1 MLLRHTIGSGST
13 DSHARATL
21 CAETREVS
29 MSARYQVPS
38 FEVPVVRD
46 VDVLVVGAGPAGV
59 GAAIGA
65 AQQGMR
71 TLLTEHYGFLGGAHA
86 SGEIGTFCGLYHNT
100 TEEDLPQFI
109 GRGLNRKLL
118 AALRGVTS
126 GNRAQAAIS
135 GPQRWFNT
143 YIEVYDPFWLRLC
156 LDRLVKASGAEVLLH
171 ATALEPI
178 MDGEHVRGAL
188 FSTKAGI
195 VAVTAKVVVDASGDA
210 DVVARAGGGFRMG
223 EDGKL
228 MHPSLMFRMFGVD
241 TERLRYISW
250 PQIAALMQEHGPAYG
265 LNRFYPGVFLGARE
279 HEVLLNV
286 TKITREDGGDLNPLD
301 PWDLSWGEMQGR
313 EYAALYERFFREQ
326 VPGFEK
332 ARINVTAAA
341 IAVRETRLIEG
352 EYRLTGEDVF
362 SGRKFDDGIAYS
374 AWPMEKM
381 EGASVQLRWLE
392 DGLLYEVPYRCLI
405 PQRLD
410 GILVA
415 GRCLSAER
423 TAHASA
429 RTWAICMDMGEA
441 AGMAAAQ
448 AISRGV
454 GLREV
459 DTAQLRQQLG
469 GLLAEQ
475 TTPSLV

>member
-1 MLLRHTIGSGST
+1 MST
-13 DSHARATL
+13 
-21 CAETREVS
+21 
-29 MSARYQVPS
+29 RYRVPS
-38 FEVPVVRD
+38 FEVPIVRK
-46 VDVLVVGAGPAGV
+46 VDVLVVGGGPAGI

-65 AQQGMR
+65 AQSGMR
-71 TLLTEHYGFLGGAHA
+71 TLLAEHYGFLGGAHA
-86 SGEIGTFCGLYHNT
+86 SGEIGTFCGLYHT
-100 TEEDLPQFI
+100 SAAEDLPLFI

-126 GNRAQAAIS
+126 GNRAQAAIT

-156 LDRLVKASGAEVLLH
+156 LDRLVKEAGVEALLH

-178 MDGEHVRGAL
+178 MEGERVVGAL
-188 FSTKAGI
+188 FSTKAGV
-195 VAVTAKVVVDASGDA
+195 VAVKAKVVVDASGDA
-210 DVVARAGGGFRMG
+210 DMVARAGGGFRMG

-250 PQIAALMQEHGPAYG
+250 AQIAELMQEHGPAYG

-286 TKITREDGGDLNPLD
+286 TKITREDGGEIDPLD
-301 PWDLSWGEMQGR
+301 PWQMSLGEMQGR
-313 EYAALYERFFREQ
+313 EFAALYERFFREKI
-326 VPGFEK
+326 PGFEK

-362 SGRKFDDGIAYS
+362 GGRKFDDGIAYS

-381 EGASVQLRWLE
+381 EGTSVQLRWLD

-410 GILVA
+410 NILVA

-448 AISRGV
+448 AVSRGV

-459 DTAQLRQQLG
+459 DVAQVRQQLG
-469 GLLAEQ
+469 GLLAEREA
-475 TTPSLV
+475 PALV